1 MEKSTFSMLNLLP
14 YECVVLCVSVYII
27 YTVATILSS
36 CNVQNKIDVHKNR
49 HVYCSPWQNWE
60 AAKPVCFFVFN

>member
-14 YECVVLCVSVYII
+14 YECVVLCVLVYII

-36 CNVQNKIDVHKNR
+36 CNVQNKIVVPENR
-49 HVYCSPWQNWE
+49 HVYCSPWT
-60 AAKPVCFFVFN
+60 